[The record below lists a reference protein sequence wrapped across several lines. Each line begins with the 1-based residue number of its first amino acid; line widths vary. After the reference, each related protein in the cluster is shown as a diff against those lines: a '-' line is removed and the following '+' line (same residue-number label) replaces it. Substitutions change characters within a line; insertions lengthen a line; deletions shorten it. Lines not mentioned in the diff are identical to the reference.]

1 MAVWLSSKE
10 EGTSI
15 TEYLKMLKD
24 ASPHWAPRFAMCDNC
39 GAEFNGFLCVF
50 PANSSELK
58 RVIPQLIIFLS
69 LMVFRGHPSSIQ
81 FTMYEVFLSSDTT
94 DNIFYIALINN
105 ICMIK

>member
-1 MAVWLSSKE
+1 
-10 EGTSI
+10 
-15 TEYLKMLKD
+15 MLKD

-69 LMVFRGHPSSIQ
+69 LMVFRGHRFNLLCMRYSSAQTQLI
-81 FTMYEVFLSSDTT
+81 
-94 DNIFYIALINN
+94 IFFI
-105 ICMIK
+105 